1 MVRKTWKMTKLL
13 MVNEGLAAVVDGVE
27 TKKLVVALSFQQ
39 PLWWRTKMIKNIW
52 KKVMS
57 LGAAHEEGEEW
68 AVVADGVGMN
78 VWLKLLRN
86 VTKLEKAYLECKGC
100 AVMAGGVK
108 MNVRLKVECKEWAS
122 GVDDVE
128 LLNDKADCAF

>member
-1 MVRKTWKMTKLL
+1 MM
-13 MVNEGLAAVVDGVE
+13 
-27 TKKLVVALSFQQ
+27 
-39 PLWWRTKMIKNIW
+39 KNIW

-57 LGAAHEEGEEW
+57 LGVAHEEGEEW
-68 AVVADGVGMN
+68 AVVANGVRMN
-78 VWLKLLRN
+78 VWLKLLKN

-122 GVDDVE
+122 GVDDVQQ
-128 LLNDKADCAF
+128 LLW

>member
-1 MVRKTWKMTKLL
+1 MMVRKTWKMTKLL

-27 TKKLVVALSFQQ
+27 MKKLVVALSVQQ

-68 AVVADGVGMN
+68 AVVADGVN

-86 VTKLEKAYLECKGC
+86 VTKLEKAYLECKGW

-122 GVDDVE
+122 GVDDVQQ
-128 LLNDKADCAF
+128 LLW